1 MQNSTDQRRKLI
13 HEFLN
18 FTGTSDEDKALSYL
32 HVSFAVGP
40 ENAQVFWRQTA
51 NWDLSEAVQL
61 FYAQQLAAEPS
72 DVG

>member
-32 HVSFAVGP
+32 DVSLRVGP
-40 ENAQVFWRQTA
+40 ERAQEF
-51 NWDLSEAVQL
+51 
-61 FYAQQLAAEPS
+61 
-72 DVG
+72 